1 MERLVTAT
9 EMSAILGVSKT
20 RLYGLI
26 RAGILP
32 APKRNP
38 ANNRGFWTTELTEVC
53 RQVLQTRVGVNGQP
67 YTPNRKAKR
76 GSSTTTPQD
85 RYESLI
91 ASLSALG
98 ITATSKQVDDAVK
111 SLPDAGKGLEEGDLV
126 KQVFLALRRKP

>member
-32 APKRNP
+32 APIRNP

-53 RQVLQTRVGVNGQP
+53 HQVLQTRVGVNGQP
-67 YTPNRKAKR
+67 YTPNKKRKR
-76 GSSTTTPQD
+76 VSTATD
-85 RYESLI
+85 ERRRYESLV
-91 ASLSALG
+91 ASLSGLG
-98 ITATSKQVDDAVK
+98 LTVTMEQVDTVVK
-111 SLPDAGKGLEEGDLV
+111 SLPDGLEEKEV
-126 KQVFLALRRKP
+126 IKQAFLRLRRSP

>member
-32 APKRNP
+32 APIRNP
-38 ANNRGFWTTELTEVC
+38 ANNRGFWTSELTEVC

-67 YTPNRKAKR
+67 YTPNKKRKR
-76 GSSTTTPQD
+76 GGATTD
-85 RYESLI
+85 ERRGYESLI

-98 ITATSKQVDDAVK
+98 LSVTTEQVETVVK
-111 SLPDAGKGLEEGDLV
+111 TLPDGLEEKEV
-126 KQVFLALRRKP
+126 IKQVFLRLRRTP

>member
-32 APKRNP
+32 APIRNP
-38 ANNRGFWTTELTEVC
+38 ANNRGFWTSELTEVC

-67 YTPNRKAKR
+67 YTPNKKRKR
-76 GSSTTTPQD
+76 GGTTTGE
-85 RYESLI
+85 RRGYESLI

-98 ITATSKQVDDAVK
+98 LSATTEQVETVVK
-111 SLPDAGKGLEEGDLV
+111 TLPDGLEEKEV
-126 KQVFLALRRKP
+126 IKQAFLRLRRNP